1 MSEQLTP
8 EAREKLENLQAFQSK
23 AQQVTVQK
31 HHTEAQL
38 AENKSALSVL
48 SKAEKEATLYRHVG
62 NLLVETDSKSAE
74 EDLNQRVEALEV
86 RLQTLNKQSERIQ
99 KQFETLQK
107 EIQEILNIS

>member
-31 HHTEAQL
+31 RHAEAQL